1 MQTVQPEHIS
11 YGINKNMKDL
21 ANQISDTVGLPMD
34 IRGIDPSQLNTNIV
48 NNGTIL
54 TQDEQ
59 EQEQELLS
67 EEEEED
73 DDDDSDG
80 RGKEPSK
87 PGDATFG
94 SNGKDIG

>member
-59 EQEQELLS
+59 EQE
-67 EEEEED
+67 
-73 DDDDSDG
+73 
-80 RGKEPSK
+80 
-87 PGDATFG
+87 
-94 SNGKDIG
+94 

>member
-1 MQTVQPEHIS
+1 M
-11 YGINKNMKDL
+11 
-21 ANQISDTVGLPMD
+21 
-34 IRGIDPSQLNTNIV
+34 LNTNIV

-54 TQDEQ
+54 THDD
-59 EQEQELLS
+59 QELLS